1 MLSTA
6 LQPPASAISPSAFL
20 ENSRPSVAY
29 EDTTRPR
36 SLSPTL
42 SHPIAAWDL
51 SSLLLAAGKET
62 NDTPQS
68 HTSQR
73 LMGDTELSYYLPSRA
88 DGVNDMY
95 LHLGFSAPR
104 RLLAPQRVLAAWALL
119 LLRHPPLAARVIP
132 PPSAPSPF
140 STDYSQAKFSYT
152 APTSPAE
159 ALSKASAL
167 LELHKDLSKD
177 ELIDQY
183 LNGDRILGDDKLSC
197 LILSEKASSASE
209 DMAEYDIL
217 ICAVHFLGDGMALHR
232 FANELF
238 TLLAEAGAGEALAAE
253 DYEELLRKEW
263 EAKWGSAQV
272 TLASVLPPAVED
284 NLAPV
289 TGKFRKAAV
298 KVDFLNSSRKDVGG
312 HSLPRTKGNQRKTLV
327 PTTAFDEV
335 TTRAVLKKCKAQGVS
350 ISNALFA
357 LSALAWS
364 RVQQRERSQ
373 EFRKEL
379 PIMMYSA
386 LNLRPY
392 LRPCD
397 SSYWFVSVG
406 FFNVVLPSFL
416 PSPKSREDETMDKDA
431 LHSTFWHRARVA
443 KAQSSRAAKHPMLVP
458 RTHEMAKLRSKR
470 SQTFAAED
478 DARSQGIAVPSATPS
493 PTLKVVETSAA
504 PSMALLGLS
513 LLGNL
518 DGIYTHKT
526 YPALQ
531 LHTLTTGSRQREGA
545 LLVFGYTFVGRLW
558 LSLGYDVN
566 GFKEGV
572 VEAWWKEV
580 LDGVKEFLI
589 V

>member
-6 LQPPASAISPSAFL
+6 VQTPASAISPSAL
-20 ENSRPSVAY
+20 PENSHPAAVY
-29 EDTTRPR
+29 EDSTRPR
-36 SLSPTL
+36 SLGPTISP
-42 SHPIAAWDL
+42 PIAAWDL
-51 SSLLLAAGKET
+51 SSLFLAVGKESSAI
-62 NDTPQS
+62 PQPP
-68 HTSQR
+68 TSQR

-104 RLLAPQRVLAAWALL
+104 RLLAPQRVLAAWTLL

-132 PPSAPSPF
+132 PPSAASPF
-140 STDYSQAKFSYT
+140 GTDYSQAKFSYT
-152 APTSPAE
+152 APASPAE
-159 ALSKASAL
+159 ALSQASAN
-167 LELHKDLSKD
+167 LELRKDQSKD

-197 LILSEKASSASE
+197 LILSENASSAGE
-209 DMAEYDIL
+209 DMAEYNIL
-217 ICAVHFLGDGMALHR
+217 VCAVHFLGDGMALHR

-238 TLLAEAGAGEALAAE
+238 TLLAEAGTGETLTAE
-253 DYEELLRKEW
+253 DYEELLRNEW
-263 EAKWGSAQV
+263 EAKWGSARV

-284 NLAPV
+284 SLAPV
-289 TGKFRKAAV
+289 TGKLRKAAV
-298 KVDFLNSSRKDVGG
+298 KVDFLNSSRKDIGG
-312 HSLPRTKGNQRKTLV
+312 HSLPRAKGNQRKTLV
-327 PTTAFDEV
+327 PTTAFDAV
-335 TTRAVLKKCKAQGVS
+335 TTRAILKKCKAQGVS

-364 RVQQRERSQ
+364 RVQQRDRNQ

-397 SSYWFVSVG
+397 LSYWFVSVG

-416 PSPKSREDETMDKDA
+416 PSPKSREDERMDNDT

-443 KAQSSRAAKHPMLVP
+443 KAQSSRAAKHPMLVS
-458 RTHEMAKLRSKR
+458 RTHETAKVRSKR
-470 SQTFAAED
+470 AQTFAAED
-478 DARSQGIAVPSATPS
+478 DARSQGIPVPSVIPSSTP
-493 PTLKVVETSAA
+493 TVVEPSAA

-545 LLVFGYTFVGRLW
+545 LLVFGYTFVGKLW

-572 VEAWWKEV
+572 VDAWWKEV